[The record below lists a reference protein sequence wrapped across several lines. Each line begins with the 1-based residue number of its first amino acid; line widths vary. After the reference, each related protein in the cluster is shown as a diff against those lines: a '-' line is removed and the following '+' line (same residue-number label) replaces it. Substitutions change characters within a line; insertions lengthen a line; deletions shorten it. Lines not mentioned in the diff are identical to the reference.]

1 MSFSPR
7 DGALNLLT
15 EAVGVQAG
23 QTLAVVSEDPSLG
36 TYDALAPRCVVETAR
51 ELGVTVQLIP
61 LHGMEAASL
70 TTELKNALETFDH
83 VLFMASI
90 GDTLRFSPAQFSAS
104 RTMCYTL
111 DIGSLGCVGATV
123 SFKLMRKIQKLFEDE
138 SGRAKDWHIQCPLG
152 TDLRGTQD
160 VAANEAGEAPDFT
173 VTRFPVCAPRPTL
186 CTDAEGVVA
195 LSQWLLPT
203 GSRSGKYDEPILEL
217 RQPVLAHIEKGRI
230 VDFEGDSTDARAAR
244 AHYNRVASLFG
255 IDPWVVHSWHAGM
268 NPGMSY
274 PVSAHGDPVRWGK
287 TAFANPRYLHFHTCG
302 DYAPGEI
309 CGSVFDATVT
319 MGEQTYWQD
328 GYFRFIDRPEIRDIL
343 AEHGYPDGLKVRRD
357 IGVPLP
363 QRPNAH
369 RDDSHE

>member
-23 QTLAVVSEDPSLG
+23 QTLAVVCEDPALG
-36 TYDALAPRCVVETAR
+36 TYDALAPRCVLETAR
-51 ELGVTVQLIP
+51 DLGVTAQLIP
-61 LHGMEAASL
+61 VHGVESTYL
-70 TTELKNALETFDH
+70 TIELQNALETFDH

-90 GDTLRFSPAQFSAS
+90 GDTLRFSPARNNAS

-111 DIGSLGCVGATV
+111 DIGSLGCAGATV
-123 SFKLMRKIQKLFEDE
+123 SFTLMRKLQKLFEDE
-138 SGRAKDWHIQCPLG
+138 SGHAKDWHVQCPLG

-160 VAANEAGEAPDFT
+160 VAAIAAGEAPDFT
-173 VTRFPVCAPRPTL
+173 MTRFPVCAPRPTL
-186 CTDAEGVVA
+186 CSDAEGTVA
-195 LSQWLLPT
+195 LSEWLLAT
-203 GSRSGKYDEPILEL
+203 GNGNYDEPILEL
-217 RQPVLAHIEKGRI
+217 RKTVLAVIEKGRI
-230 VDFEGDSTDARAAR
+230 VDFEGDAADTRATR

-268 NPGMSY
+268 NPGISY
-274 PVSAHGDPVRWGK
+274 PVSAHGDPTRWGK

-309 CGSVFDATVT
+309 CWSVFDATVT
-319 MGEQTYWQD
+319 MGKQTYWQD
-328 GYFRFIDRPEIRDIL
+328 GHFCFIDRPDIHEVL
-343 AEHGYPDGLKVRRD
+343 ATHGYPEGLEVRRD

-363 QRPNAH
+363 QLLRAH
-369 RDDSHE
+369 